1 VKDMDL
7 GLLRPK
13 KPLGAEPHIAF
24 EIVFRNEHVVGEG
37 GPYRQ
42 FFADISKELQ
52 PSRLERG
59 TQQKLLDLL
68 APCAN
73 QRESEKVGKDKF
85 VIQSSSNGQ
94 KHLSQFEFLGVLM
107 GVCIRTGANLIL
119 DLPQFFW
126 KQLVG
131 QKITLDDLYEIESK
145 LT

>member
-1 VKDMDL
+1 M
-7 GLLRPK
+7 LRPK

-24 EIVFRNEHVVGEG
+24 EIVFKNEHVVGEG

-42 FFADISKELQ
+42 FFADVSRELQ

-59 TQQKLLDLL
+59 TNQKLLDLL
-68 APCAN
+68 APCTN
-73 QRESEKVGKDKF
+73 QRDSEQVGKDKF
-85 VIQSSSNGQ
+85 VIQSGSTGQ
-94 KHLSQFEFLGVLM
+94 KELSRFEFLGILM

-131 QKITLDDLYEIESK
+131 QKITLDDLFEIDSR
-145 LT
+145 LTQLLKAML